1 MKLWPT
7 RVRSHSGVDIVA
19 IEHDDLKTTDYQNGR
34 EPAVTQPESGRDDD
48 IAGGGPM
55 VVTFA
60 GYDIKVGTPVMSRD
74 GKEIGSVKATDSDDL
89 VVSVH
94 NDEKPLVVSERGVAA
109 FEPDFVRLAQSADW
123 IQKGQWKV
131 APAAGVRTLGGY
143 TPEPAPA
150 AAPLAASTATATKP
164 PASTPTATS
173 TLPPINGSSSISKVA
188 EETPEDSD
196 TMSQNSTTTTATAT
210 NGSSPATPTV
220 NGSSSTA
227 APLNGTAVPDT
238 DQPAASAG
246 PAQNGVEQAHAV
258 KIHAENLVAKT
269 REVASGAVTVRKR
282 VVIDDESLDVDV
294 FEEKVKVTRRDL
306 DNDADV
312 DHVFEDS
319 TFEIELLKEAIDVS
333 TRVRV
338 VGQVALDKH
347 RVTRTEKVSGQV
359 RREEV
364 DVDQVEYPEVRK
376 PGASS

>member
-1 MKLWPT
+1 
-7 RVRSHSGVDIVA
+7 
-19 IEHDDLKTTDYQNGR
+19 
-34 EPAVTQPESGRDDD
+34 
-48 IAGGGPM
+48 M

-74 GKEIGSVKATDSDDL
+74 GKEVGSVKSTDADDL
-89 VVSVH
+89 VVAVH
-94 NDEKPLVVSERGVAA
+94 GDDKPLVVSERGVAA

-123 IQKGQWKV
+123 IQKGQWKI

-143 TPEPAPA
+143 ATEAPVPAGV
-150 AAPLAASTATATKP
+150 AAPLAATAASGSTATATTTAP
-164 PASTPTATS
+164 P
-173 TLPPINGSSSISKVA
+173 LNGSTSISK
-188 EETPEDSD
+188 TDDEDSVTGTPSAPAATVD
-196 TMSQNSTTTTATAT
+196 ISTKD
-210 NGSSPATPTV
+210 ATP
-220 NGSSSTA
+220 A
-227 APLNGTAVPDT
+227 
-238 DQPAASAG
+238 PAASSTSNNTAAANTAAATTEDEETSTAPTG
-246 PAQNGVEQAHAV
+246 TEQAHAV
-258 KIHAENLVAKT
+258 KIHAENLVAQK

-282 VVIDDESLDVDV
+282 VVVDDESLDVDV

-306 DNDADV
+306 DHDADPE
-312 DHVFEDS
+312 HVFEDS

-376 PGASS
+376 PGAK